1 MEDGSGLYGYAFE
14 YDTGEEIIEYVDFFR
29 FGKANMVEVIG
40 VREQEP
46 NAVLVNTVR
55 YVAASFTDY
64 GGEPGIGWGGEAGPN
79 VGADQWE
86 YPYLHNL
93 FEAARMQFAE

>member
-1 MEDGSGLYGYAFE
+1 
-14 YDTGEEIIEYVDFFR
+14 
-29 FGKANMVEVIG
+29 MVEVIG